1 MKKVLSDVGAL
12 ALSILLVGAV
22 SSTGAIFSTGDWYRS
37 LERPF
42 FTPPDWIFG
51 PAWTLLYLLMA
62 VGAWLVWRQRRER
75 PVGLALAVYLVH
87 LVFNALWTVL
97 FFGLHRIDL
106 ALADIVLLDGL
117 IALTLALF
125 WRVRVTAGLCFVPY
139 LAWTSFATVLNF
151 AFWRLNLGAQ

>member
-1 MKKVLSDVGAL
+1 MKKVLADVGAL
-12 ALSILLVGAV
+12 ALSILLVAAAA
-22 SSTGAIFSTGDWYRS
+22 STGAIFSTGDWYRS

-62 VGAWLVWRQRRER
+62 VGAWLVWRKRRER
-75 PVGLALAVYLVH
+75 PVGLPLTVYVIH

-97 FFGLHRIDL
+97 FFGLHRIGS
-106 ALADIVLLDGL
+106 ALVDIVLLDGL
-117 IALTLALF
+117 IALTLVLF
-125 WRVRVTAGLCFVPY
+125 WRVRMAAGLCFVPY

-151 AFWRLNLGAQ
+151 AFWRLNRG